1 MNTLNSKTLSFR
13 HCFAIFYLAII
24 LLLFFL
30 TGCTANYDS
39 KADYY
44 YLNPNNKNLSNIG
57 RVVIVEMDNKSA
69 YPQISAEAT
78 EAISQ
83 ALQKRQVFSLT
94 VLQKTDPKWKSLQL
108 DADSTYSFKQ
118 LFEIRSTLN
127 CDAVLVGT
135 VTGYQPYP
143 HTSIGLRLKLIDLS
157 DGQLIWAFEQIWDT
171 ADKNMNNRVK
181 KYFDKHLRTDSTTL
195 QEHYLVNIS
204 PITFIKFVAY
214 EVAETI
220 KPAD

>member
-1 MNTLNSKTLSFR
+1 MNTSNTKILSGKRVCLVTL
-13 HCFAIFYLAII
+13 C
-24 LLLFFL
+24 LLSLGFQA
-30 TGCTANYDS
+30 GCTNNSFS

-44 YLNPNNKNLSNIG
+44 YSNPNKNLVNIG
-57 RVVIVEMDNKSA
+57 RVTIIEMDNKST
-69 YPQISAEAT
+69 YPQISAET
-78 EAISQ
+78 TDAIFQ
-83 ALQKRQVFSLT
+83 ALQKKQVFSLT
-94 VLQKTDPKWKSLQL
+94 ILQKTDPKWKSLQL

-118 LFEIRSTLN
+118 LSEVSSTLN

-143 HTSIGLRLKLIDLS
+143 HTSIGLRLKLVDLS

-171 ADKNMNNRVK
+171 SDKTLDKRVE
-181 KYFDKHLRTDSTTL
+181 KYFEKHLRTDSTTL
-195 QEHYLVNIS
+195 QEHYLINIS
-204 PITFIKFVAY
+204 PIKFIKFVAY